1 MSNRLARNLRGKA
14 TIWEITSESVYDGIH
29 VSAPQVINC
38 RWEDKAVLFRLISGE
53 EVVSRSI
60 VYVDRDVDIGT
71 YIAEGDYSDVADPTQ
86 LSVAYRVRQTEKKN
100 NLRATEV
107 ERKLYL

>member
-1 MSNRLARNLRGKA
+1 MGNRLARNLREKA
-14 TIWEITSESVYDGIH
+14 TIWEVTGESVYDGIE
-29 VSAPQVINC
+29 VSAPTVINC

-53 EVVSRSI
+53 EVVSRAV

-71 YIAEGDYSDVADPTQ
+71 YIALGEYEDLDPTQ
-86 LSVAYRVRQTEKKN
+86 LNGAFRVRQTEKKN
-100 NLRATEV
+100 NLRTTEV